1 LNRYN
6 RRAIDEENQELR
18 VNKTIRLADVAKAA
32 GVSQGTASNVFSRPD
47 VVRKEVRDRVE
58 AAAKSMGYRGPD
70 LKGRL
75 LRAGKVNAIG
85 VATVEPLSYF
95 FEDPFARVLMTGIS
109 AACDASGS
117 GMSLVSAHSGERLA
131 WNVDTAIVDGF
142 ILLCI
147 EGGPRLVELTRG
159 RGLPF
164 VALELGTND
173 PSISAVGIDN
183 FNAAKLAARHLAE
196 LGHKKFGVL
205 SLQFSDERTGRASLA
220 DVEASI
226 YSDSRDRV
234 HGYFAALEEFGVD
247 TTKIPIYATRNDAL
261 SVRAALED
269 LYASEARPTAILAM
283 SDRIALLTLDWLREE
298 AIAVPGEV
306 SIVGFDGVP
315 DGEVSEPPL
324 TTVKQPIADIG
335 RRAVELILEHDG
347 TARRD
352 MLDTELVVRRSTAP
366 PPHPASK
373 PRTRQH

>member
-1 LNRYN
+1 M
-6 RRAIDEENQELR
+6 
-18 VNKTIRLADVAKAA
+18 NKTIRLADVAKAA
-32 GVSQGTASNVFSRPD
+32 GVSQGTASNVFSRPE
-47 VVRKEVRDRVE
+47 VVRQEVRDRVE
-58 AAAKSMGYRGPD
+58 AAAKAMGYRGPD

-117 GMSLVSAHSGERLA
+117 GMSLVSAHGDERLA
-131 WNVDTAIVDGF
+131 WNIDTALVDGF

-183 FNAAKLAARHLAE
+183 FNAAQLAARHLAE
-196 LGHKKFGVL
+196 LGHRKFAVL
-205 SLQFSDERTGRASLA
+205 SLQFSDERTGRASMA

-247 TTKIPIYATRNDAL
+247 TGNVPIYATHNDPQ
-261 SVRAALED
+261 SVRAALDD
-269 LYASEARPTAILAM
+269 LFASTARPTAILAM
-283 SDRIALLTLDWLREE
+283 SDRIALLAIEWLRDK
-298 AIAVPGEV
+298 AIAVPADV

-347 TARRD
+347 TPRRI
-352 MLDTELVVRRSTAP
+352 MLGTELVVRRSTAAAP
-366 PPHPASK
+366 QPATE
-373 PRTRQH
+373 PRTRRK